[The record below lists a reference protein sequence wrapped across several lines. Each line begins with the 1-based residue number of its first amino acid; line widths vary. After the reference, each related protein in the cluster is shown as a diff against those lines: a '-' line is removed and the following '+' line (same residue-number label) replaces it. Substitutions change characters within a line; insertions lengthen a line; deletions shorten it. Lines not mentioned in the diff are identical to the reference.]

1 MGRLSGPHFELGF
14 QLDSIATMGRK
25 AVEQY
30 GEKSEAIVGVLTKAV
45 SLDCDDQA
53 AHAAPLLGK
62 KRFRGKYREGPW
74 NQKNE
79 SRQLV
84 NS

>member
-62 KRFRGKYREGPW
+62 KGLGESIVKDHGTKKRE
-74 NQKNE
+74 
-79 SRQLV
+79 
-84 NS
+84 